1 MNNFKKFVAVL
12 LGVVMACV
20 FATSAFAADFSKAD
34 TAAKAKA
41 EIKAFAA
48 SYGITTIDNTVNSL
62 TADQLQ
68 TIYNNMDA
76 LKATAASANATIKG
90 TTDVAVATKAA
101 NDAVATMNSLL
112 PAGVSISAPTI
123 DTSDSSK
130 IVVSADVTA
139 NGAKDTGSVVAEV
152 PLPPPPTTTPTPALL
167 SAMPPRTVLPLP
179 ASRPFLPLRTPSP
192 LLPALSSRP
201 PAITPPLSLLL
212 LLWLLPACSAWPSA
226 RSVHCKSSCISP
238 VFDRQ
243 RAEPLA
249 LPVFR
254 CLYGIGQFILV
265 LDLPFI

>member
-101 NDAVATMNSLL
+101 NDAVATMNSKNLQPYHSRYLKSLL
-112 PAGVSISAPTI
+112 QVSLRYPVFPSLHRPSTPAILPRSLSPPMSPLTTQRISLL
-123 DTSDSSK
+123 SLLRF
-130 IVVSADVTA
+130 
-139 NGAKDTGSVVAEV
+139 
-152 PLPPPPTTTPTPALL
+152 LPPPPTTTPTPALL

-226 RSVHCKSSCISP
+226 RSVHCNP
-238 VFDRQ
+238 
-243 RAEPLA
+243 AA
-249 LPVFR
+249 
-254 CLYGIGQFILV
+254 
-265 LDLPFI
+265 

>member
-101 NDAVATMNSLL
+101 NDAVATMNGLL

-130 IVVSADVTA
+130 IVVFADVIA
-139 NGAKDTGSVVAEV
+139 NNAKDIVSVVAEV
-152 PLPPPPTTTPTPALL
+152 PNNNTNTSAAVSNAAKNSAAASSVKTVSSAANPITASSSAVIKATGDNTAVVFAVAAL
-167 SAMPPRTVLPLP
+167 AVAGVLGM
-179 ASRPFLPLRTPSP
+179 AVRKER
-192 LLPALSSRP
+192 AL
-201 PAITPPLSLLL
+201 
-212 LLWLLPACSAWPSA
+212 
-226 RSVHCKSSCISP
+226 
-238 VFDRQ
+238 
-243 RAEPLA
+243 
-249 LPVFR
+249 
-254 CLYGIGQFILV
+254 
-265 LDLPFI
+265 

>member
-1 MNNFKKFVAVL
+1 MGFARIFFEERRILPINNFKKFVAVL

-20 FATSAFAADFSKAD
+20 FATSAFAADFSNAD

-68 TIYNNMDA
+68 TIYNHMDA

-130 IVVSADVTA
+130 IVVFADVIA
-139 NGAKDTGSVVAEV
+139 NNAKDIVSVVAEV
-152 PLPPPPTTTPTPALL
+152 PTTTTNNNTNTSAAVSNAAKNSAAASSVKTVSSAANPITASSSAVIKATGDNTAVVFAVAAL
-167 SAMPPRTVLPLP
+167 AVAGVLGM
-179 ASRPFLPLRTPSP
+179 AVRKER
-192 LLPALSSRP
+192 AL
-201 PAITPPLSLLL
+201 
-212 LLWLLPACSAWPSA
+212 
-226 RSVHCKSSCISP
+226 
-238 VFDRQ
+238 
-243 RAEPLA
+243 
-249 LPVFR
+249 
-254 CLYGIGQFILV
+254 
-265 LDLPFI
+265 

>member
-1 MNNFKKFVAVL
+1 MNNFKEFAAVL

-20 FATSAFAADFSKAD
+20 FAYSAFAADFSNAD

-68 TIYNNMDA
+68 VIYNNMDA
-76 LKATAASANATIKG
+76 LKAYRRAANAAIKD

-139 NGAKDTGSVVAEV
+139 NNARDTGSVVAEGSYHH
-152 PLPPPPTTTPTPALL
+152 PRQQHQHRALL
-167 SAMPPRTVLPLP
+167 SAAPPRTVLPLP
-179 ASRPFLPLRTPSP
+179 ALRSFFRYRIPSP
-192 LLPALSSRP
+192 LLPAL
-201 PAITPPLSLLL
+201 
-212 LLWLLPACSAWPSA
+212 
-226 RSVHCKSSCISP
+226 
-238 VFDRQ
+238 
-243 RAEPLA
+243 
-249 LPVFR
+249 
-254 CLYGIGQFILV
+254 
-265 LDLPFI
+265 

>member
-1 MNNFKKFVAVL
+1 MNNFKKFVTVL
-12 LGVVMACV
+12 LGVLMACV
-20 FATSAFAADFSKAD
+20 FATSAFAADFSNAD

-68 TIYNNMDA
+68 VIYNNMDA

-152 PLPPPPTTTPTPALL
+152 PTTTTDNNTSTAVSNAAKNSAAASSVKTVSSAANPITASSSAVIKATGDNTAVVFAVAALAVVGML
-167 SAMPPRTVLPLP
+167 GMAVRKE
-179 ASRPFLPLRTPSP
+179 R
-192 LLPALSSRP
+192 AL
-201 PAITPPLSLLL
+201 
-212 LLWLLPACSAWPSA
+212 
-226 RSVHCKSSCISP
+226 
-238 VFDRQ
+238 
-243 RAEPLA
+243 
-249 LPVFR
+249 
-254 CLYGIGQFILV
+254 
-265 LDLPFI
+265 

>member
-20 FATSAFAADFSKAD
+20 FATSAFAADFSNAD

-68 TIYNNMDA
+68 VIYNNMDA

-139 NGAKDTGSVVAEV
+139 NGAKDTGSVVAKEV
-152 PLPPPPTTTPTPALL
+152 PTTTTNNTSAAVSNAAKNSAAASSVKTVSSAANPITASSSAVIKATGDNTAVVFAVAAL
-167 SAMPPRTVLPLP
+167 AVAGVLGM
-179 ASRPFLPLRTPSP
+179 AVRKER
-192 LLPALSSRP
+192 AL
-201 PAITPPLSLLL
+201 
-212 LLWLLPACSAWPSA
+212 
-226 RSVHCKSSCISP
+226 
-238 VFDRQ
+238 
-243 RAEPLA
+243 
-249 LPVFR
+249 
-254 CLYGIGQFILV
+254 
-265 LDLPFI
+265 

>member
-20 FATSAFAADFSKAD
+20 FATSAFAADFSNAD

-68 TIYNNMDA
+68 TIYNHMDA

-139 NGAKDTGSVVAEV
+139 NGAKDTGSVVAKEV
-152 PLPPPPTTTPTPALL
+152 PTTTTDNNTNT
-167 SAMPPRTVLPLP
+167 SAAVSNAAKNSAAASSVKTVSSAANPIT
-179 ASRPFLPLRTPSP
+179 AS
-192 LLPALSSRP
+192 SSAVIKA

-254 CLYGIGQFILV
+254 CSYGIGQFILV

>member
-76 LKATAASANATIKG
+76 LKATANATIKG

-101 NDAVATMNSLL
+101 NDAVATMNGLL

-130 IVVSADVTA
+130 IVVSAYVTA
-139 NGAKDTGSVVAEV
+139 NNAKDIVSVVAEV
-152 PLPPPPTTTPTPALL
+152 PTTTTDNNTNTSAAVSNAAKNSAAASSVKTVSSAANPITASSSAVIKATGDNTAVVFAGAAL
-167 SAMPPRTVLPLP
+167 AVVGVLGM
-179 ASRPFLPLRTPSP
+179 AVRKEH
-192 LLPALSSRP
+192 AL
-201 PAITPPLSLLL
+201 
-212 LLWLLPACSAWPSA
+212 
-226 RSVHCKSSCISP
+226 
-238 VFDRQ
+238 
-243 RAEPLA
+243 
-249 LPVFR
+249 
-254 CLYGIGQFILV
+254 
-265 LDLPFI
+265 

>member
-20 FATSAFAADFSKAD
+20 FATSAFAADFSNAD

-130 IVVSADVTA
+130 IVVSAYVTA
-139 NGAKDTGSVVAEV
+139 NNAKDIVAVVAEV
-152 PLPPPPTTTPTPALL
+152 PTTTTNNAAVSNAAKNSAAASSVKTVSSAANPITASSSAVIKATGDNTAVVFAVAAL
-167 SAMPPRTVLPLP
+167 AVAGVLGM
-179 ASRPFLPLRTPSP
+179 AVRKER
-192 LLPALSSRP
+192 AL
-201 PAITPPLSLLL
+201 
-212 LLWLLPACSAWPSA
+212 
-226 RSVHCKSSCISP
+226 
-238 VFDRQ
+238 
-243 RAEPLA
+243 
-249 LPVFR
+249 
-254 CLYGIGQFILV
+254 
-265 LDLPFI
+265 

>member
-20 FATSAFAADFSKAD
+20 FATSAFAADFSNAD

-90 TTDVAVATKAA
+90 TTPVFPSLHRPLTPAILPRSLSPPMSPLT
-101 NDAVATMNSLL
+101 TQRISLL
-112 PAGVSISAPTI
+112 SLLRF
-123 DTSDSSK
+123 
-130 IVVSADVTA
+130 
-139 NGAKDTGSVVAEV
+139 
-152 PLPPPPTTTPTPALL
+152 LPPPPTTTPTPALL

-179 ASRPFLPLRTPSP
+179 ASRPFLLLRTPSP

-212 LLWLLPACSAWPSA
+212 LLWLLSACSAWPSA
-226 RSVHCKSSCISP
+226 RSMHCNP
-238 VFDRQ
+238 
-243 RAEPLA
+243 AA
-249 LPVFR
+249 
-254 CLYGIGQFILV
+254 
-265 LDLPFI
+265 

>member
-20 FATSAFAADFSKAD
+20 FATSAFAADFSNAD

-48 SYGITTIDNTVNSL
+48 SYGITTIDNTVNS
-62 TADQLQ
+62 QLQ
-68 TIYNNMDA
+68 VIYNNMDA

-130 IVVSADVTA
+130 IVVTA
-139 NGAKDTGSVVAEV
+139 EVIANNARDTGSVVAEV
-152 PLPPPPTTTPTPALL
+152 PTTTTDNNTNTSAAVSNAAKNSAAASSVKTVSSAANPITASSSAVIKATGDNTAVVFAVAAL
-167 SAMPPRTVLPLP
+167 AVAGVLGM
-179 ASRPFLPLRTPSP
+179 AVRKER
-192 LLPALSSRP
+192 AL
-201 PAITPPLSLLL
+201 
-212 LLWLLPACSAWPSA
+212 
-226 RSVHCKSSCISP
+226 
-238 VFDRQ
+238 
-243 RAEPLA
+243 
-249 LPVFR
+249 
-254 CLYGIGQFILV
+254 
-265 LDLPFI
+265 

>member
-68 TIYNNMDA
+68 TIYNHMDA
-76 LKATAASANATIKG
+76 LKATAVSANATIKG

-112 PAGVSISAPTI
+112 LAGVSISAPTI

-130 IVVSADVTA
+130 IVVFADVIA
-139 NGAKDTGSVVAEV
+139 NNAKDIVSVVAEV
-152 PLPPPPTTTPTPALL
+152 PTTTNNNTNTSAAVSNAAKNSAAASSVKTVSSAANPITASSSAVIKATGDNTAVVFAVAAL
-167 SAMPPRTVLPLP
+167 AVAGVLGM
-179 ASRPFLPLRTPSP
+179 AVRKER
-192 LLPALSSRP
+192 AL
-201 PAITPPLSLLL
+201 
-212 LLWLLPACSAWPSA
+212 
-226 RSVHCKSSCISP
+226 
-238 VFDRQ
+238 
-243 RAEPLA
+243 
-249 LPVFR
+249 
-254 CLYGIGQFILV
+254 
-265 LDLPFI
+265 

>member
-130 IVVSADVTA
+130 IVVSAYVTA
-139 NGAKDTGSVVAEV
+139 NNAKDIVAVVAEV
-152 PLPPPPTTTPTPALL
+152 PTTTTTTDNNTNTSAAVSNAAKNSAAASSVKTVSSAANPITASSSAVIKATGDNTAVVFAVAAL
-167 SAMPPRTVLPLP
+167 AVAGVLGM
-179 ASRPFLPLRTPSP
+179 AVRKEH
-192 LLPALSSRP
+192 AL
-201 PAITPPLSLLL
+201 
-212 LLWLLPACSAWPSA
+212 
-226 RSVHCKSSCISP
+226 
-238 VFDRQ
+238 
-243 RAEPLA
+243 
-249 LPVFR
+249 
-254 CLYGIGQFILV
+254 
-265 LDLPFI
+265 

>member
-20 FATSAFAADFSKAD
+20 FATSAFAADFSNAD

-62 TADQLQ
+62 TAAQLQ
-68 TIYNNMDA
+68 TIYTNMDA

-112 PAGVSISAPTI
+112 PSCRPSTPAILPRSLSPPR
-123 DTSDSSK
+123 SSLTTQG
-130 IVVSADVTA
+130 IPVLLLLRF
-139 NGAKDTGSVVAEV
+139 
-152 PLPPPPTTTPTPALL
+152 LPPPPTTTPTPALL

-254 CLYGIGQFILV
+254 CSYGIGQFILV

>member
-1 MNNFKKFVAVL
+1 MNNFKKFVTVL
-12 LGVVMACV
+12 LGVLMACV
-20 FATSAFAADFSKAD
+20 FATSAFAADFSNAD

-68 TIYNNMDA
+68 VIYNNMDA

-123 DTSDSSK
+123 DTSDSSRSLSPPRSSLTTQG
-130 IVVSADVTA
+130 IPVLLLLRF
-139 NGAKDTGSVVAEV
+139 
-152 PLPPPPTTTPTPALL
+152 LPPPPTTTPTPALL

>member
-41 EIKAFAA
+41 EIKSFAA

-68 TIYNNMDA
+68 TIYNHMDA

-130 IVVSADVTA
+130 IVVTADVIA
-139 NGAKDTGSVVAEV
+139 NNARDTGSVVAEV
-152 PLPPPPTTTPTPALL
+152 PTTTTDNNTNT
-167 SAMPPRTVLPLP
+167 SAAVSNAAKNSAAASSVKTVSS
-179 ASRPFLPLRTPSP
+179 ALRTPSP

-201 PAITPPLSLLL
+201 PATTPPLSLLL

-226 RSVHCKSSCISP
+226 RSVHCNP
-238 VFDRQ
+238 
-243 RAEPLA
+243 AA
-249 LPVFR
+249 
-254 CLYGIGQFILV
+254 
-265 LDLPFI
+265 

>member
-130 IVVSADVTA
+130 IVVFADVIA
-139 NGAKDTGSVVAEV
+139 NNAKDIVSVVAEV
-152 PLPPPPTTTPTPALL
+152 PTTTTNNNTTPTAIKERSTWLRHE
-167 SAMPPRTVLPLP
+167 SLP
-179 ASRPFLPLRTPSP
+179 SR
-192 LLPALSSRP
+192 
-201 PAITPPLSLLL
+201 
-212 LLWLLPACSAWPSA
+212 
-226 RSVHCKSSCISP
+226 
-238 VFDRQ
+238 
-243 RAEPLA
+243 
-249 LPVFR
+249 
-254 CLYGIGQFILV
+254 
-265 LDLPFI
+265 

>member
-1 MNNFKKFVAVL
+1 MGFARIFFEERRILPMNNFKKFVAVL

-68 TIYNNMDA
+68 TIYNHMDA

-112 PAGVSISAPTI
+112 PAGVSISAPYLPFEIGIHNNVAT
-123 DTSDSSK
+123 K
-130 IVVSADVTA
+130 V
-139 NGAKDTGSVVAEV
+139 SVV
-152 PLPPPPTTTPTPALL
+152 
-167 SAMPPRTVLPLP
+167 
-179 ASRPFLPLRTPSP
+179 
-192 LLPALSSRP
+192 
-201 PAITPPLSLLL
+201 
-212 LLWLLPACSAWPSA
+212 
-226 RSVHCKSSCISP
+226 
-238 VFDRQ
+238 
-243 RAEPLA
+243 
-249 LPVFR
+249 
-254 CLYGIGQFILV
+254 
-265 LDLPFI
+265 

>member
-68 TIYNNMDA
+68 TIYNHMDA

-130 IVVSADVTA
+130 IVVFADVIA
-139 NGAKDTGSVVAEV
+139 NNAKDIVSVVAEV
-152 PLPPPPTTTPTPALL
+152 PTSAAVSNAAKNSAAASSVKTVSSAANPITASSSAVIKATGDNTAVVFAVAAL
-167 SAMPPRTVLPLP
+167 AVAGVLGM
-179 ASRPFLPLRTPSP
+179 AVRKER
-192 LLPALSSRP
+192 AL
-201 PAITPPLSLLL
+201 
-212 LLWLLPACSAWPSA
+212 
-226 RSVHCKSSCISP
+226 
-238 VFDRQ
+238 
-243 RAEPLA
+243 
-249 LPVFR
+249 
-254 CLYGIGQFILV
+254 
-265 LDLPFI
+265 

>member
-20 FATSAFAADFSKAD
+20 FATSAFAADFSNTD

-101 NDAVATMNSLL
+101 NDAVATMNGLL

-130 IVVSADVTA
+130 IV
-139 NGAKDTGSVVAEV
+139 AEV
-152 PLPPPPTTTPTPALL
+152 PTTTTDNNTNTSAAVSNAAKNSAAASSVKTVSSAANPITASSGAVIKATGDNTAVVFAVAAL
-167 SAMPPRTVLPLP
+167 AVAGVLGM
-179 ASRPFLPLRTPSP
+179 AVRKER
-192 LLPALSSRP
+192 AL
-201 PAITPPLSLLL
+201 
-212 LLWLLPACSAWPSA
+212 
-226 RSVHCKSSCISP
+226 
-238 VFDRQ
+238 
-243 RAEPLA
+243 
-249 LPVFR
+249 
-254 CLYGIGQFILV
+254 
-265 LDLPFI
+265 

>member
-20 FATSAFAADFSKAD
+20 FATSAFAADFSNAD

-68 TIYNNMDA
+68 VIYNNMDA

-101 NDAVATMNSLL
+101 NDAVATMNGLL

-130 IVVSADVTA
+130 IVVSAYVTA
-139 NGAKDTGSVVAEV
+139 NNAKDIVAVVAEV
-152 PLPPPPTTTPTPALL
+152 PTTTTDNNTNTSAAVSNAAKNSAAAASSVKTVSSAANPITASSSAVIKATGDNTAVVFAVAAL
-167 SAMPPRTVLPLP
+167 AVAGVLGM
-179 ASRPFLPLRTPSP
+179 AVRKER
-192 LLPALSSRP
+192 AL
-201 PAITPPLSLLL
+201 
-212 LLWLLPACSAWPSA
+212 
-226 RSVHCKSSCISP
+226 
-238 VFDRQ
+238 
-243 RAEPLA
+243 
-249 LPVFR
+249 
-254 CLYGIGQFILV
+254 
-265 LDLPFI
+265 